1 MDKTEK
7 LRMELRKLTDS
18 KQAENNL
25 SDPDLVKYA
34 LSIEQLLYLRF
45 TEVNAQWFIYG
56 QKNKYSVI
64 NEIIHIYRRV
74 FFYIKYVTNG

>member
-45 TEVNAQWFIYG
+45 TEVNAQ
-56 QKNKYSVI
+56 
-64 NEIIHIYRRV
+64 
-74 FFYIKYVTNG
+74 